1 MRGDVGAARAILR
14 VERLGHL
21 RGAAHLHGDPRDVR
35 DVVRDVRAR
44 RALLAVVHDPPHR
57 ARERVAGGGVVDA
70 LGVAVGSESPRER
83 ARVVARGGVLDH
95 REERHEEARGRA
107 RGWVVRVRIPAGYP
121 RGLVERRERVERVP
135 GDATRAVV
143 VAGCEIRLGD
153 LAKRERELAQGGN
166 HARHVLAGHHGA
178 LSRTAAV
185 GPRGRQGTRRVG

>member
-1 MRGDVGAARAILR
+1 MWCATCAT
-14 VERLGHL
+14 
-21 RGAAHLHGDPRDVR
+21 
-35 DVVRDVRAR
+35 R

-57 ARERVAGGGVVDA
+57 ARARRWGAAGADGVDA
-70 LGVAVGSESPRER
+70 LGVAVGNESPRER
-83 ARVVARGGVLDH
+83 ARVVARGGDDH

-107 RGWVVRVRIPAGYP
+107 AGGSSVRIPAGYP